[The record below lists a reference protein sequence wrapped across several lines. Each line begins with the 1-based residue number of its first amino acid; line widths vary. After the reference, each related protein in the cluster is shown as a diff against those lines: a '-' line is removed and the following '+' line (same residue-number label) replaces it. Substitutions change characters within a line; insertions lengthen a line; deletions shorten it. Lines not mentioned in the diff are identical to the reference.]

1 MNKADLINS
10 ISKKTGLS
18 KSKTNEVIDAFVES
32 VTDSLKKGEKVTLV
46 NFGTFNISERDSR
59 SGRNPKTGETI
70 EIPAKRVAR
79 FKVGAGLAKNIN

>member
-46 NFGTFNISERDSR
+46 NFGTFNISERNSR

-79 FKVGAGLAKNIN
+79 FKVGSGLAKNIN

>member
-32 VTDSLKKGEKVTLV
+32 ITDSLKKGEKVTLV

-79 FKVGAGLAKNIN
+79 FKVGAGLAKKIN

>member
-79 FKVGAGLAKNIN
+79 FKVGSGLAKNIN

>member
-46 NFGTFNISERDSR
+46 NFGTFNISERNSR
-59 SGRNPKTGETI
+59 SGRNPKTGENI